1 MKLIKGILVA
11 VGLTSLLF
19 TKPVLAGDGKTLT
32 EKVVVEQE
40 EAREWWGASLSTG
53 WDSLYMFRG
62 VNVLR
67 FDQDGN
73 EQKYGSSL
81 YWTQLNVSFM
91 PTENDTITLGTWFAF
106 GLTKTNY
113 KELDVTV
120 NYVHTFGDLAVGM
133 GYTFY
138 YYLAS
143 VLYQN
148 ELNWTVAYTFHL
160 PAGIT
165 LVPSVIYYLNLGPEF
180 DNFERGTG
188 AVETA
193 SSFLVARL
201 DAGIPIYKDIISL
214 APWFAFGT
222 SFDFNAQ
229 TADNSRGFNFYTGA
243 NNIEVGIGLPIKIND
258 MITVYGYGAYSY
270 QWQSLVGTEPSTFW
284 GGAKITFSF

>member
-11 VGLTSLLF
+11 VGLTSVLF

-40 EAREWWGASLSTG
+40 EARKWWGASLSTG

-81 YWTQLNVSFM
+81 YWTQVNVSFM
-91 PTENDTITLGTWFAF
+91 PTANDTITLGTWFAF

-143 VLYQN
+143 DLYQN
-148 ELNWTVAYTFHL
+148 ELNWTIAYTFHL

-165 LVPSVIYYLNLGPEF
+165 LVPSIIYYLNLGPEF
-180 DNFERGTG
+180 DNFESGTG

-258 MITVYGYGAYSY
+258 VITVYGYGAYSY